1 MKTTTKTTT
10 SLYSVETDALAV
22 RAARGD
28 SAALAEL
35 YAAHQDTVLA
45 LVAAR
50 LRGAARADI
59 EDAAQ
64 DVWVDVCEQIWTFV
78 PTYRPFG
85 RWVEYL
91 VKQAAERIQPQPEV
105 RPRRLACPLRVAA
118 VRMAV
123 AA

>member
-1 MKTTTKTTT
+1 MITTKTTAA
-10 SLYSVETDALAV
+10 LYSAETDELAV

-28 SAALAEL
+28 NEALAEL
-35 YAAHQDTVLA
+35 YAAHQGTVLA

-50 LRGAARADI
+50 LRGVARADV

-64 DVWVDVCEQIWTFV
+64 DVWVDVCEQIWAWD
-78 PTYRPFG
+78 PDHRPFG
-85 RWVEYL
+85 RWVENL
-91 VKQAAERIQPQPEV
+91 VRRAAERIQPAAVV

>member
-1 MKTTTKTTT
+1 N
-10 SLYSVETDALAV
+10 
-22 RAARGD
+22 
-28 SAALAEL
+28 AALAEL
-35 YAAHQDTVLA
+35 YAAHQETVLA

-50 LRGAARADI
+50 LRGVARADV

-64 DVWVDVCEQIWTFV
+64 DVWLIVCEQIWAFV
-78 PTYRPFG
+78 PKYRSFG

-91 VKQAAERIQPQPEV
+91 VKQAAERIQPAAVV

>member
-1 MKTTTKTTT
+1 MKTTTKTKA
-10 SLYSVETDALAV
+10 LYSAEADELAV
-22 RAARGD
+22 RAAHGD
-28 SAALAEL
+28 TGALAEL

-50 LRGAARADI
+50 LRGVARADI

-64 DVWVDVCEQIWTFV
+64 DVWLTVVEQVWAFV

-91 VKQAAERIQPQPEV
+91 VRRAAERIQPQPEV

>member
-1 MKTTTKTTT
+1 MTTKNTTAA
-10 SLYSVETDALAV
+10 LYSAETDELAV

-28 SAALAEL
+28 SSALGEL

-50 LRGAARADI
+50 LRGVARADV

-64 DVWVDVCEQIWTFV
+64 DVWVTVCEQIWAFV

-91 VKQAAERIQPQPEV
+91 VQQAAERIQPQPEA
-105 RPRRLACPLRVAA
+105 RPRRLVCPLRVAA